1 MENKTN
7 TDNTPNMA
15 AEMFKAYLDTKKII
29 YKSDTPYDIWIKTNI
44 KSGNTKSSIDINVN
58 FSKSEEYVSLLAGN
72 FLVINNDEK
81 YIDIYKLLNR
91 LNMEFKW
98 VKFYIDEKLG
108 QIFAEQS
115 AIIQYDSCGD
125 EVYSL
130 LILLL
135 DTVEKTYPEIM
146 KTVWS

>member
-1 MENKTN
+1 M
-7 TDNTPNMA
+7 
-15 AEMFKAYLDTKKII
+15 
-29 YKSDTPYDIWIKTNI
+29 
-44 KSGNTKSSIDINVN
+44 
-58 FSKSEEYVSLLAGN
+58 
-72 FLVINNDEK
+72 
-81 YIDIYKLLNR
+81 
-91 LNMEFKW
+91 
-98 VKFYIDEKLG
+98 KFYIDEKLG

-135 DTVEKTYPEIM
+135 DTVEKAYPEIM